1 MISSSSVISPND
13 FIAGTQTARIKQ
25 ALAVLKEHGG
35 GTLELGLD
43 TVTVPNT
50 STWTIT
56 ESIILPSDTTLF
68 LNNSKLK
75 LADGVFDTIIR
86 NEGIIVDESNPNG
99 LARELRLNRN
109 IKIIGSGISSA
120 FIEGPDVPFAAPH
133 PLRGGAPLPWIGD
146 FYGWRT
152 VSILLANCK
161 DYEIGGFSMSK
172 TTCWAISQEHGCENM
187 YIHDIAFNTTV
198 KNGDG
203 IDFRKGCRNGQVEN
217 ITGSCSDDVIACTAL
232 SYSNSYPQASRA
244 YQGEFYIFPL
254 QAGGNESSRLGDS
267 IENIEIKNI
276 KASSK
281 CHVIICLAAGGAKIQ
296 NILASGI
303 EDDMTFNAVN
313 IVAVYTGYGESA
325 KMGDISNIHMKRIIS
340 NNSAV
345 ALKINTP
352 LLDSTFEH
360 IEQRKNGGTAYEITP
375 LYDAQM
381 VNVQIKI

>member
-1 MISSSSVISPND
+1 MVAQSRISEVISPND

-25 ALAVLKEHGG
+25 AIAVLKERGG
-35 GTLELGLD
+35 GTLELGTD
-43 TVTVPNT
+43 TVTIPNT

-68 LNNSKLK
+68 LNHSKLK

-86 NEGIIVDESNPNG
+86 NNGIIVDESNPNG
-99 LARELRLNRN
+99 LARELRHNRN
-109 IKIIGSGISSA
+109 IKIIGSGIDSA
-120 FIEGPDVPFAAPH
+120 FIEGPDVPFTAPH
-133 PLRGGAPLPWIGD
+133 PVNGGAPIPWIGD

-152 VSILLANCK
+152 VSILFANCS

-203 IDFRKGCRNGQVEN
+203 IDFRKGCRNGLTEN
-217 ITGSCSDDVIACTAL
+217 ITGSCSDDVVACTAL
-232 SYSNSYPQASRA
+232 LGHNSFPQGN
-244 YQGEFYIFPL
+244 YVFPL
-254 QAGGNESSRLGDS
+254 QVGGNADNALGN
-267 IENIEIKNI
+267 NINNIRINNI

-281 CHVIICLAAGGAKIQ
+281 CHVIICLAAGGAKVQ
-296 NILASGI
+296 NISAADIEDNMVASG
-303 EDDMTFNAVN
+303 VN

-325 KMGDISNIHMKRIIS
+325 KMGDIKNIQMKRLIS
-340 NNSAV
+340 NNAAV

-352 LLDSTFEH
+352 LLDSAFEH
-360 IEQRKNGGTAYEITP
+360 IEQRKTGGTVYEITP
-375 LYDAQM
+375 PYDQQM
-381 VNVQIKI
+381 KNVQIS